1 MATDGQDHL
10 QGLYDGPSFKSRCNT
25 VAPRTGISTIHYR
38 PRLSQDTDDS
48 KKDPS
53 WNEIQDWHQ
62 DITISARSPINSINF
77 PEM

>member
-10 QGLYDGPSFKSRCNT
+10 QELYDGSSFKSRCNT
-25 VAPRTGISTIHYR
+25 VASRTGISTIHYR

-62 DITISARSPINSINF
+62 DVTISARSPINSINF